1 MVKMVKAKKEIK
13 DKKNKTEETI
23 KETVADLLSK
33 LKITGD
39 VEVVKNLTDETSENS
54 YNINIKTEE
63 TGLLIGHHGETLN
76 SLQLILG
83 VILYKKL
90 GVWTRVILDVGNY
103 RKMREESIKEMVTR
117 MVTEVETNSAPV
129 ILPFLTPLERRIVHM
144 MLADNPKVTSES
156 TGVGRDRRVTIKLR

>member
-1 MVKMVKAKKEIK
+1 MVKSKKEIA
-13 DKKNKTEETI
+13 KKTDDIVKETI
-23 KETVADLLSK
+23 SGLLSQ
-33 LKITGD
+33 LKIEGE
-39 VEVVKNLTDETSENS
+39 VEVVKNKDDESSDNS
-54 YNINIKTEE
+54 FNVNIKTEE

-90 GVWTRVILDVGNY
+90 GVWIRIVLDVGDY

-117 MVTEVETNSAPV
+117 IIAEVEASSAPV
-129 ILPFLTPLERRIVHM
+129 VLPYMTPLERRIVHM
-144 MLADNPKVTSES
+144 MLTDNPKVISES